1 MISLDNVTLSFGG
14 FELFKGVS
22 FLVSQKDRI
31 GLVGR
36 NGAGKSTLLKL
47 IIGEV
52 TPDEGVISKPSGLT
66 IGYLPQLLDYSDST
80 SVWEETITAFKEV
93 NNIQKR
99 IDELHEELT
108 SLLEDTTHRS
118 IKLAT
123 ELSELNERL
132 VYLDGNNIEEKT
144 ERVLVGLGFKRTDF
158 TRQTNEFSGGW
169 RMRIEL
175 AKILL
180 QMPDVFLLDE
190 PTNHLD
196 IEAIQWIEDFLKEYN
211 GAVLLISHDK
221 AFLDHVTTRTV
232 ELSLGKIYDYKV
244 PYSKFVA
251 LREERREQQFSAFKN
266 QQKKIE
272 DTEKFIERFRYK
284 ATKSVQVQSR
294 IKQLDKVERIEVD
307 QEDISSMNISFPPSP
322 RSGSVVYELKE
333 VSKSYGTTEVLKN
346 VDLIIERGD
355 KLALVG
361 RNGEGKTTLMRMIK
375 GELEYEGTG
384 ICGYQVKMGYYA
396 QNQDQ
401 ILDKDRTVLQSIDDI
416 AVGEVRTKIRK
427 ILGAFLFSG
436 DDVDKKVKVL
446 SGGECSRLALAK
458 LLLEPVNFLLLDE
471 PTNHLDMI
479 SKEVLKD
486 ALQKYDG
493 TLLIVSHDRDF
504 LDGLVTRIVE
514 VKDKKFK
521 EYSNNIWEFLA
532 SKKVETLN
540 ELNRKKVQVKLAK
553 PTSAKE
559 DNKQRFAQKKEFD
572 KLLKKA
578 ENKVAQCEKEISEL
592 ELEMQK
598 MDEIL
603 INPEEFK
610 KVASDPKVFERYNE
624 IKLNLE
630 KKMGEWEQLNEELE
644 TLKKGN

>member
-1 MISLDNVTLSFGG
+1 MISLDNVSLSFGG

-47 IIGEV
+47 IVGEV
-52 TPDEGVISKPSGLT
+52 SPDEGIVSKPTGIT
-66 IGYLPQLLDYSDST
+66 IGYLPQLLNYVDGT
-80 SVWEETITAFKEV
+80 SVWEEAITAFKEV
-93 NNIQKR
+93 NSIQKR
-99 IDELHEELT
+99 IDEIHVELT
-108 SLLEDTTHRS
+108 ELEDEDSGNS
-118 IKLAT
+118 IQLAS
-123 ELSELNERL
+123 ELHELNERL
-132 VYLDGNNIEEKT
+132 IYLDGNNIEEKT
-144 ERVLVGLGFKRTDF
+144 ERVLIGLGFKRTDF
-158 TRQTNEFSGGW
+158 IRQTTEFSGGW

-251 LREERREQQFSAFKN
+251 LREERREQQMSAFKN
-266 QQKKIE
+266 QQKMIG
-272 DTEKFIERFRYK
+272 DTEKFIERFRSK
-284 ATKSVQVQSR
+284 ATKSIQVQSR

-307 QEDISSMNISFPPSP
+307 QEDVSSMNITFPPSP
-322 RSGSVVYELKE
+322 RSGSVVFELKE
-333 VSKSYGTTEVLKN
+333 VSKSYGTNEILKK

-384 ICGYQVKMGYYA
+384 TCGYQVKMGYYA

-401 ILDKDRTVLQSIDDI
+401 ILDKERTVLQSIDDI
-416 AVGEVRTKIRK
+416 AVGEVRTKIRR

-436 DDVDKKVKVL
+436 EDVDKKVKVL

-458 LLLEPVNFLLLDE
+458 LLLEPVNLLILDE

-479 SKEVLKD
+479 SKEVLKE

-514 VKDKKFK
+514 VRDKKFK

-540 ELNRKKVQVKLAK
+540 ELNRKKVQVKQAK
-553 PTSAKE
+553 PTTTKE
-559 DNKQRFAQKKEFD
+559 DNKQRFAQKKEYD

-578 ENKVAQCEKEISEL
+578 ENKITKCEAEVSEL
-592 ELEMQK
+592 EIEMQK

-603 INPEEFK
+603 VNPEEFK
-610 KVASDPKVFERYNE
+610 KVASDPKVFEKYNE

-630 KKMGEWEQLNEELE
+630 KKMEEWALLQEEFE
-644 TLKKGN
+644 TLKKGD

>member
-1 MISLDNVTLSFGG
+1 MISLDNVSLSFGG

-22 FLVSQKDRI
+22 FLVSQKDRV

-36 NGAGKSTLLKL
+36 NGAGKSTLFKL

-99 IDELHEELT
+99 IDELHDELT
-108 SLLEDTTHRS
+108 SLVDDNSNKS
-118 IKLAT
+118 IQLAT

-132 VYLDGNNIEEKT
+132 IYLDGNNIEEKT
-144 ERVLVGLGFKRTDF
+144 ERVLIGLGFKRTDF
-158 TRQTNEFSGGW
+158 TRQTTEFSGGW

-251 LREERREQQFSAFKN
+251 LREERREQQLSAFKN
-266 QQKKIE
+266 QQKMID

-307 QEDISSMNISFPPSP
+307 QEDVSSMNIAFPPSP
-322 RSGSVVYELKE
+322 RSGSVVYEFKE
-333 VSKSYGTTEVLKN
+333 VSKSYGTNEVLKN

-375 GELEYEGTG
+375 GELEFEGTG
-384 ICGYQVKMGYYA
+384 TCGYQVKIGYYA

-416 AVGEVRTKIRK
+416 AVGEVRTKIRR

-436 DDVDKKVKVL
+436 EDVDKKVKVL

-458 LLLEPVNFLLLDE
+458 LLLEPVNLLILDE

-479 SKEVLKD
+479 SKEVLKE

-514 VKDKKFK
+514 VKDKKLK

-578 ENKVAQCEKEISEL
+578 ENKVAQCEKEIGEL